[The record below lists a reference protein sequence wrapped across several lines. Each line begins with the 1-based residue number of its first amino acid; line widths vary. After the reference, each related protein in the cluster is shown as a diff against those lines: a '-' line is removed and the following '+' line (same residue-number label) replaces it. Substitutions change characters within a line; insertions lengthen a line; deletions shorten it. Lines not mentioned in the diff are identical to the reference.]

1 MKGGNTMKNRELS
14 LAQALAKRK
23 PTTVQSSF
31 VEVIAKA
38 NSQKPKSG
46 LADVLTKA
54 RQNSKSV

>member
-1 MKGGNTMKNRELS
+1 MKNRELS